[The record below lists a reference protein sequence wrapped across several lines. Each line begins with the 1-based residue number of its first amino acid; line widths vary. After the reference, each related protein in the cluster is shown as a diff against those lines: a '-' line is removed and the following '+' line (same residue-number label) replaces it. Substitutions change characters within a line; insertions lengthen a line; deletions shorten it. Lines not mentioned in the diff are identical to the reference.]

1 MIIGRGQIAQS
12 FANCQLDNCI
22 VFASGVSNSTCQ
34 DKNHFLREQAL
45 ILDTLQNNSNKIFI
59 YFSSCALSDNTYPKN
74 AYYKHKVDMENLIKG
89 SGNPYY
95 IFRLP
100 QVFGRLDERPT
111 LINFIYH
118 KIKNQEEFSLF
129 DNAYRYV
136 IDVEDLKIIVQTVL
150 KHQKENTT
158 IDIANP
164 YKYQVLEIVSL
175 MEKLCGMKA
184 NYQLIAKTDEYTLDL
199 TLIKNLILKN
209 NLNLDFGEKYLEL
222 RLMNY
227 IERNK

>member
-12 FANCQLDNCI
+12 FANCQLNNCI
-22 VFASGVSNSTCQ
+22 IFASGVSDSTCQ
-34 DKNHFLREQAL
+34 DKNHFLREKAL
-45 ILDTLQNNSNKIFI
+45 ILDTLQNNANKTFV
-59 YFSSCALSDNTYPKN
+59 YFSSCALSDQSYPKN
-74 AYYKHKVDMENLIKG
+74 AYYKHKANMENLIKG

-136 IDVEDLKIIVQTVL
+136 IDVKDLKIIVETAF
-150 KHQKENTT
+150 KYQKKNTI

-164 YKYQVLEIVSL
+164 YKYKVIEIVAL
-175 MEKLCGMKA
+175 IEKLCGIQA
-184 NYQLIAKTDEYTLDL
+184 NYQLIEKTDEYTLDL
-199 TLIKNLILKN
+199 AVIKNLILQN
-209 NLNLDFGEKYLEL
+209 NLSLDFGENYLEL

-227 IERNK
+227 IEHNK